1 MSNSLMKIV
10 IKLIMVL
17 MITTVSNCDSVTF
30 PEDVERFD
38 DVDIYNDDDE
48 FDPENVF
55 ADDEELRDV
64 GFDSDDKEFDLEK
77 VLEMATDL
85 MI

>member
-38 DVDIYNDDDE
+38 DVYIYNDDDE
-48 FDPENVF
+48 FDPENVSQMMKNCVM
-55 ADDEELRDV
+55 L
-64 GFDSDDKEFDLEK
+64 
-77 VLEMATDL
+77 VLIV
-85 MI
+85 MIRNLILKRFWRWRRT

>member
-64 GFDSDDKEFDLEK
+64 GLI
-77 VLEMATDL
+77 V
-85 MI
+85 MIRNLILKRFWRWRRI

>member
-1 MSNSLMKIV
+1 
-10 IKLIMVL
+10 MVL

-64 GFDSDDKEFDLEK
+64 GLI
-77 VLEMATDL
+77 V
-85 MI
+85 MIRNLILKRFWRWRRI